1 MSEFTEGISDRYNHV
16 HDRINESVIGAGRLP
31 ETVKLLVVTKGQP
44 VDRIVQAYQAG
55 ARLLG
60 ENYPEET
67 TGKLESLKAYPGI
80 EIHMIGHLQS
90 RKARIVANSFHYMHS
105 VDRVSIAEKLNRE
118 LVDVNRSLPV
128 LLEMN
133 ISGEESKQGFP
144 AWDSSLWANLL
155 PEISQICTYNSLE
168 INGLMTMPPLS
179 VESTAVQPYFRK
191 LRELR
196 DYLAIQ
202 FPSLNWSELSMGT
215 SSDFEMAIQEGAT
228 FIRVG
233 TAIMGPRPAKI

>member
-1 MSEFTEGISDRYNHV
+1 M
-16 HDRINESVIGAGRLP
+16 
-31 ETVKLLVVTKGQP
+31 
-44 VDRIVQAYQAG
+44 
-55 ARLLG
+55 
-60 ENYPEET
+60 
-67 TGKLESLKAYPGI
+67 
-80 EIHMIGHLQS
+80 
-90 RKARIVANSFHYMHS
+90 
-105 VDRVSIAEKLNRE
+105 
-118 LVDVNRSLPV
+118 
-128 LLEMN
+128 
-133 ISGEESKQGFP
+133 
-144 AWDSSLWANLL
+144 ANLL

-179 VESTAVQPYFRK
+179 VESTLCSLTSEAT
-191 LRELR
+191 ELR